1 MSAFDEDI
9 AADFILEAQEI
20 LDRLGEQ
27 LVALEQSPQ
36 DNEQLNAVFRGFHT
50 LKGGAGFLGVHAM
63 VELCHAAEETLGMA
77 RSGKAVLQANHF
89 DAAQQ
94 SLDWLQAML
103 DAVSGGTEPQH
114 APPELIAM
122 FDVDAAPAPAA
133 VAAAPVDAAAAIA
146 AAKSGSDMIDEDE
159 FEALLDQL
167 HGGAAPGSKP
177 VGAAAAIAAAKSGSD
192 MIDEDEFEALLDQ
205 LHGSAAP
212 GAKPVGAAAAIA
224 AAKSG
229 SDMIDEDEFE
239 ALLDQLHG
247 GAAPGAKPVGAA
259 VAAAPKPAIPKPAP
273 VVPPR
278 PASPPRPAAAPAAAA
293 KPAAAEA
300 EQTVR
305 VDTKRLD
312 AIVNLIGE
320 LVLSRNRLKTLR
332 TRLKDEELDRA
343 VSTLD
348 IATARLQS
356 AVMRTRMQP
365 VGKVFSRFPKVARDV
380 ARNLKKEVE
389 LELVGA
395 ETELDRNLVEA
406 LADPLV
412 HLVRNAIDHGI
423 EMPDLREA
431 QGKQRS
437 GHVRLSAQ
445 QEGDYVSI
453 EIQDDGAGIDPEKL
467 RAKAR
472 EKGLIDPEAAARL
485 SSEECLHLVFLPGF
499 STKQEVTD
507 ISGRGV
513 GMDVVQSRIRELSGQ
528 IQIQSEL
535 GRGSRFLIRVPLTLA
550 ILPTLLVQAGQDIY
564 ALPLAR
570 VMEVLHAPRTSLGW
584 FDGRAVLDRRSHTL
598 PLLDLRQW
606 LDVEPA
612 PSTLMTIVVLQV
624 GEARFGL
631 VVDQVRGREEVVIK
645 PLPKALRGL
654 KGYAGA
660 TLIGD
665 GRMAL
670 ILDVD
675 GLRNSQG

>member
-1 MSAFDEDI
+1 MSAVPDDI
-9 AADFILEAQEI
+9 AADFIIEAQEI

-27 LVALEQSPQ
+27 LVSLEQAPEDSG
-36 DNEQLNAVFRGFHT
+36 QLNAVFRGFHT
-50 LKGGAGFLGVHAM
+50 LKGGAGFLAINAM

-77 RSGKAVLQANHF
+77 RAGQATLQARHF

-94 SLDWLQAML
+94 SLDYLQSML
-103 DAVSGGTEPQH
+103 DAFGSGQEPPR
-114 APPELIAM
+114 APAELIAQ
-122 FDVDAAPAPAA
+122 FDAHGDAAPAPAKSTAPAPAA
-133 VAAAPVDAAAAIA
+133 VPATAAAAA
-146 AAKSGSDMIDEDE
+146 AGDLISDDE

-167 HGGAAPGSKP
+167 HGDAPP
-177 VGAAAAIAAAKSGSD
+177 TATPQ
-192 MIDEDEFEALLDQ
+192 ALQ
-205 LHGSAAP
+205 PAPRAPSAAP
-212 GAKPVGAAAAIA
+212 KA
-224 AAKSG
+224 
-229 SDMIDEDEFE
+229 
-239 ALLDQLHG
+239 
-247 GAAPGAKPVGAA
+247 
-259 VAAAPKPAIPKPAP
+259 
-273 VVPPR
+273 
-278 PASPPRPAAAPAAAA
+278 AAAPA
-293 KPAAAEA
+293 KAAEP
-300 EQTVR
+300 EHTVR

-332 TRLKDEELDRA
+332 VRLRDEELDRA
-343 VSTLD
+343 VSSLD

-380 ARNLKKEVE
+380 ARSLNKEVE
-389 LELVGA
+389 LELIGA
-395 ETELDRNLVEA
+395 DTELDRNLVEA

-423 EMPDLREA
+423 EAPALREA
-431 QGKQRS
+431 TGKPRG

-453 EIQDDGAGIDPEKL
+453 EVQDDGAGIDPERL

-485 SSEECLHLVFLPGF
+485 STEECLHLVFLPGF
-499 STKQEVTD
+499 STKAEVTD

-550 ILPTLLVQAGQDIY
+550 ILPTLLVQAGDTVY

-570 VMEVLHAPRTSLGW
+570 VVEVLHAPRRSLGW
-584 FDGRAVLDRRSHTL
+584 FDGRAVLDRQSHTL
-598 PLLDLRQW
+598 PLVDLRQW
-606 LDVEPA
+606 LNIDA
-612 PSTLMTIVVLQV
+612 PQLPLLTVVVLQA
-624 GEARFGL
+624 GESRMGL

-645 PLPKALRGL
+645 PLPRSLRGL
-654 KGYAGA
+654 PGYAGA

-665 GRMAL
+665 GRLAL

-675 GLRNSQG
+675 GLKA

>member
-1 MSAFDEDI
+1 MSAVPDDI

-27 LVALEQSPQ
+27 LVSLEQSPQ
-36 DNEQLNAVFRGFHT
+36 DSDQLNAVFRGFHT
-50 LKGGAGFLGVHAM
+50 LKGGAGFLGIQAM

-77 RSGKAVLQANHF
+77 RSGQAVLQAHHF
-89 DAAQQ
+89 DAGQQ
-94 SLDWLQAML
+94 SLDYLQSML
-103 DAVSGGTEPQH
+103 DSVAAGTEPGY
-114 APPELIAM
+114 APPELIAQ
-122 FDVDAAPAPAA
+122 FDVNGPATPAP
-133 VAAAPVDAAAAIA
+133 VATATAS
-146 AAKSGSDMIDEDE
+146 SGDLITDDE
-159 FEALLDQL
+159 FEALLDTL
-167 HGGAAPGSKP
+167 HGGAAPTA
-177 VGAAAAIAAAKSGSD
+177 VAKKKDDGL
-192 MIDEDEFEALLDQ
+192 I
-205 LHGSAAP
+205 G
-212 GAKPVGAAAAIA
+212 
-224 AAKSG
+224 
-229 SDMIDEDEFE
+229 EDEFE

-247 GAAPGAKPVGAA
+247 GAAPGAQS
-259 VAAAPKPAIPKPAP
+259 VA
-273 VVPPR
+273 
-278 PASPPRPAAAPAAAA
+278 AAAPAPSIAPRPVAAPAPA
-293 KPAAAEA
+293 KPAANKPVAEA
-300 EQTVR
+300 EHTVR

-332 TRLKDEELDRA
+332 ARLHDEELDRA

-389 LELVGA
+389 LELIGA

-423 EMPDLREA
+423 EMPELREA
-431 QGKQRS
+431 QGKTRS
-437 GHVRLSAQ
+437 GNVRLSAQ

-453 EIQDDGAGIDPEKL
+453 EVQDDGAGIDPERL

-485 SSEECLHLVFLPGF
+485 TSEECLHLVFLPGF

-535 GRGSRFLIRVPLTLA
+535 GRGSRFMIRVPLTLA
-550 ILPTLLVQAGQDIY
+550 ILPTLLVQAGEDVY

-570 VMEVLHAPRTSLGW
+570 VMEVLHAPNTSLGW
-584 FDGRAVLDRRSHTL
+584 FDGRAVLDRRTHTL
-598 PLLDLRQW
+598 PLVDLRHW
-606 LDVEPA
+606 LDVDPA
-612 PSTLMTIVVLQV
+612 PSPLLTIVVLQA

-654 KGYAGA
+654 RGYAGA

-665 GRMAL
+665 GRMSL

-675 GLRNSQG
+675 GLRTPHD

>member
-1 MSAFDEDI
+1 MSAVSDDI
-9 AADFILEAQEI
+9 TADFIIEAQEI

-27 LVALEQSPQ
+27 LVSLEQAPQ
-36 DNEQLNAVFRGFHT
+36 DTEQLNAVFRGYHT
-50 LKGGAGFLGVHAM
+50 LKGGAGFLGVTAM
-63 VELCHAAEETLGMA
+63 VELCHAAEEALGIA
-77 RSGKAVLQANHF
+77 RAGQAVLQAHHF

-94 SLDWLQAML
+94 SLDYLQSML
-103 DAVSGGTEPQH
+103 DAVSSGTEPGY
-114 APPELIAM
+114 APPDLIAQ
-122 FDVDAAPAPAA
+122 FDMNGGTAAP
-133 VAAAPVDAAAAIA
+133 VAAAAAAAA
-146 AAKSGSDMIDEDE
+146 ARDLIPDDE

-167 HGGAAPGSKP
+167 HGGNAPTA
-177 VGAAAAIAAAKSGSD
+177 V
-192 MIDEDEFEALLDQ
+192 
-205 LHGSAAP
+205 AP
-212 GAKPVGAAAAIA
+212 ARKADDGLI
-224 AAKSG
+224 S
-229 SDMIDEDEFE
+229 EDEFE

-247 GAAPGAKPVGAA
+247 GAAPGAKPAA
-259 VAAAPKPAIPKPAP
+259 TV
-273 VVPPR
+273 
-278 PASPPRPAAAPAAAA
+278 AAAPAAASRPAPVPAPAA
-293 KPAAAEA
+293 KPAAKPMAEA
-300 EQTVR
+300 EHTVR

-332 TRLKDEELDRA
+332 ARLRDEELDRA

-380 ARNLKKEVE
+380 ARSLKKEVD

-412 HLVRNAIDHGI
+412 HLVRNAIDHGV

-431 QGKQRS
+431 QGKPRM

-453 EIQDDGAGIDPEKL
+453 EVQDDGAGIDPEKL

-499 STKQEVTD
+499 STKQQVTD

-550 ILPTLLVQAGQDIY
+550 ILPTLLVQAGEDVY

-598 PLLDLRQW
+598 PLVDLRQW
-606 LDVEPA
+606 LDVTPA
-612 PSTLMTIVVLQV
+612 ASTLLTIVVLQA

-654 KGYAGA
+654 RGYAGA

-675 GLRNSQG
+675 GIR

>member
-1 MSAFDEDI
+1 MSAVSDDI
-9 AADFILEAQEI
+9 TADFIIEAQEI

-27 LVALEQSPQ
+27 LVSLEQAPQ
-36 DNEQLNAVFRGFHT
+36 DSDQLNAVFRGYHT
-50 LKGGAGFLGVHAM
+50 LKGGAGFLGVTAM
-63 VELCHAAEETLGMA
+63 VELCHAAEEALGAA
-77 RSGKAVLQANHF
+77 RAGQAVLQAHHF

-94 SLDWLQAML
+94 SLDYLQSML
-103 DAVSGGTEPQH
+103 DAVSSGTEPGY
-114 APPELIAM
+114 APPDLIAQ
-122 FDVDAAPAPAA
+122 FDVHGGAVAAPAA
-133 VAAAPVDAAAAIA
+133 AAAPAAG
-146 AAKSGSDMIDEDE
+146 GSDLITDDE

-167 HGGAAPGSKP
+167 HGGNAPTAVAP
-177 VGAAAAIAAAKSGSD
+177 AKQADDGLIS
-192 MIDEDEFEALLDQ
+192 
-205 LHGSAAP
+205 
-212 GAKPVGAAAAIA
+212 
-224 AAKSG
+224 
-229 SDMIDEDEFE
+229 EDEFE

-247 GAAPGAKPVGAA
+247 GAAPGAKPAAA
-259 VAAAPKPAIPKPAP
+259 VAPTPVAA
-273 VVPPR
+273 
-278 PASPPRPAAAPAAAA
+278 PRPAAAPAPAA
-293 KPAAAEA
+293 KPAAKPLAEA
-300 EQTVR
+300 EHTVR

-332 TRLKDEELDRA
+332 ARLRDEELDRA

-380 ARNLKKEVE
+380 ARSLKKEVD
-389 LELVGA
+389 LELIGA

-412 HLVRNAIDHGI
+412 HLVRNAIDHGV

-431 QGKQRS
+431 QGKPRM

-453 EIQDDGAGIDPEKL
+453 EVQDDGAGIDPEKL

-499 STKQEVTD
+499 STKQQVTD

-535 GRGSRFLIRVPLTLA
+535 GRGSRFMIRVPLTLA
-550 ILPTLLVQAGQDIY
+550 ILPTLLVQAGEDVY

-598 PLLDLRQW
+598 PLVDLRQW
-606 LDVEPA
+606 LDVTPTA
-612 PSTLMTIVVLQV
+612 STLLTIVVLQA

-654 KGYAGA
+654 RGYAGA

-675 GLRNSQG
+675 GLRTPHD

>member
-1 MSAFDEDI
+1 MSAVPDDI

-27 LVALEQSPQ
+27 LVSLEQSPQ
-36 DNEQLNAVFRGFHT
+36 DSDQLNAVFRGFHT
-50 LKGGAGFLGVHAM
+50 LKGGAGFLGIQAM

-77 RSGKAVLQANHF
+77 RSGHAVLQAHHF
-89 DAAQQ
+89 DAGQQ
-94 SLDWLQAML
+94 SLDYLQSML
-103 DAVSGGTEPQH
+103 DSVAAGTEPGY
-114 APPELIAM
+114 APPELIAQ
-122 FDVDAAPAPAA
+122 FDVNGPATPAPAA
-133 VAAAPVDAAAAIA
+133 TAAAS
-146 AAKSGSDMIDEDE
+146 SGDLITDDE
-159 FEALLDQL
+159 FEALLDTL
-167 HGGAAPGSKP
+167 HGGAAPTA
-177 VGAAAAIAAAKSGSD
+177 VAKKKDDGL
-192 MIDEDEFEALLDQ
+192 I
-205 LHGSAAP
+205 G
-212 GAKPVGAAAAIA
+212 
-224 AAKSG
+224 
-229 SDMIDEDEFE
+229 EDEFE

-247 GAAPGAKPVGAA
+247 GAAPGAQS
-259 VAAAPKPAIPKPAP
+259 VA
-273 VVPPR
+273 
-278 PASPPRPAAAPAAAA
+278 AAAPAPAVAPRPVAAPAPA
-293 KPAAAEA
+293 KPAAHKPVAEA
-300 EQTVR
+300 EHTVR

-332 TRLKDEELDRA
+332 ARLHDEELDRA

-389 LELVGA
+389 LELIGA

-423 EMPDLREA
+423 EMPELREA
-431 QGKQRS
+431 QGKTRS
-437 GHVRLSAQ
+437 GNVRLSAQ

-453 EIQDDGAGIDPEKL
+453 EVQDDGAGIDPERL

-485 SSEECLHLVFLPGF
+485 TSEECLHLVFLPGF

-535 GRGSRFLIRVPLTLA
+535 GRGSRFMIRVPLTLA
-550 ILPTLLVQAGQDIY
+550 ILPTLLVQAGEDVY

-570 VMEVLHAPRTSLGW
+570 VMEVLHAPNTSLGW
-584 FDGRAVLDRRSHTL
+584 FDGRAVLDRRTHTL
-598 PLLDLRQW
+598 PLVDLRHW
-606 LDVEPA
+606 LDVDPA
-612 PSTLMTIVVLQV
+612 PSPLLTIVVLQA

-654 KGYAGA
+654 RGYAGA

-665 GRMAL
+665 GRMSL

-675 GLRNSQG
+675 GLRTPHD

>member
-1 MSAFDEDI
+1 MGAVADDI
-9 AADFILEAQEI
+9 TADFIIEAQEI

-27 LVALEQSPQ
+27 LVSLEQAPQ
-36 DNEQLNAVFRGFHT
+36 DNEQLNAVFRGYHT
-50 LKGGAGFLGVHAM
+50 LKGGAGFLGITAM
-63 VELCHAAEETLGMA
+63 VELCHAAEEALGAA
-77 RSGKAVLQANHF
+77 RAGQAVLQAHHF

-94 SLDWLQAML
+94 SLDYLQSML
-103 DAVSGGTEPQH
+103 DAVSSGTEPGF
-114 APPELIAM
+114 APPELVAQ
-122 FDVDAAPAPAA
+122 FDVHGGAATAASA
-133 VAAAPVDAAAAIA
+133 VATPAGAGGDLITDDEFEALLDQLHGGKAPTTIA
-146 AAKSGSDMIDEDE
+146 ATAKKADDMISEDE

-167 HGGAAPGSKP
+167 HGGA
-177 VGAAAAIAAAKSGSD
+177 V
-192 MIDEDEFEALLDQ
+192 
-205 LHGSAAP
+205 P
-212 GAKPVGAAAAIA
+212 GAQPIA
-224 AAKSG
+224 
-229 SDMIDEDEFE
+229 
-239 ALLDQLHG
+239 
-247 GAAPGAKPVGAA
+247 AA
-259 VAAAPKPAIPKPAP
+259 VAA
-273 VVPPR
+273 
-278 PASPPRPAAAPAAAA
+278 PAARPAPAALPAPAA
-293 KPAAAEA
+293 SKPAANKPVAEA
-300 EQTVR
+300 EHTVR

-332 TRLKDEELDRA
+332 TRLRDEELDRA

-380 ARNLKKEVE
+380 ARSLKKEVD
-389 LELVGA
+389 LELIGA

-412 HLVRNAIDHGI
+412 HLVRNAIDHGV

-431 QGKQRS
+431 QGKPRM

-453 EIQDDGAGIDPEKL
+453 EVQDDGAGIDPEKL

-499 STKQEVTD
+499 STKQQVTD

-535 GRGSRFLIRVPLTLA
+535 GRGSRFMIRVPLTLA
-550 ILPTLLVQAGQDIY
+550 ILPTLLVQAGEDVY

-584 FDGRAVLDRRSHTL
+584 FDGRAVLDRKSHTL
-598 PLLDLRQW
+598 PLVDLRHW
-606 LDVEPA
+606 LAVAPA
-612 PSTLMTIVVLQV
+612 ASSLLTIVVLQA

-654 KGYAGA
+654 RGYAGA

-665 GRMAL
+665 GRMSL

-675 GLRNSQG
+675 GLR

>member
-1 MSAFDEDI
+1 MSAFADDI

-27 LVALEQSPQ
+27 LVTLEQAPQ
-36 DNEQLNAVFRGFHT
+36 DAEQLNLVFRGFHT
-50 LKGGAGFLGVHAM
+50 LKGGAGFLSITPM
-63 VELCHAAEETLGMA
+63 VELCHVAEETLGLA
-77 RSGKAVLQANHF
+77 RSGKAELLAHHF

-103 DAVSGGTEPQH
+103 DAVAAGTEP
-114 APPELIAM
+114 
-122 FDVDAAPAPAA
+122 APAPANLIAQFDIGTAPAPTPVKA
-133 VAAAPVDAAAAIA
+133 VATVAAGND
-146 AAKSGSDMIDEDE
+146 SDLISEDE
-159 FEALLDQL
+159 FEALLD
-167 HGGAAPGSKP
+167 A
-177 VGAAAAIAAAKSGSD
+177 
-192 MIDEDEFEALLDQ
+192 
-205 LHGSAAP
+205 LHGSTAP
-212 GAKPVGAAAAIA
+212 GVTP
-224 AAKSG
+224 AAKADDDLIS
-229 SDMIDEDEFE
+229 EDEFE

-247 GAAPGAKPVGAA
+247 GAAPGAQPLAA
-259 VAAAPKPAIPKPAP
+259 VIAPAP
-273 VVPPR
+273 PPR
-278 PASPPRPAAAPAAAA
+278 PAPAPAPNPTAPP
-293 KPAAAEA
+293 KPAAKAVEP

-380 ARNLKKEVE
+380 ARAMDKEVD

-395 ETELDRNLVEA
+395 DTELDRNLVEA

-412 HLVRNAIDHGI
+412 HLVRNAIDHGV
-423 EMPDLREA
+423 EAPDLREA
-431 QGKQRS
+431 QGKPRM

-453 EIQDDGAGIDPEKL
+453 EIQDDGAGIDPERL

-499 STKQEVTD
+499 STKQQVTD

-550 ILPTLLVQAGQDIY
+550 ILPTLLVQAGQDVY

-570 VMEVLHAPRTSLGW
+570 VMEVLHAPATSLGW
-584 FDGRAVLDRRSHTL
+584 FDGRAVLDRKSHTL
-598 PLLDLRQW
+598 PLVDLRQW
-606 LDVEPA
+606 LDVPPA
-612 PSTLMTIVVLQV
+612 PSHLLTIVVLQM
-624 GEARFGL
+624 GETRFGL

-654 KGYAGA
+654 RGYAGA

-675 GLRNSQG
+675 GLRNPQD

>member
-1 MSAFDEDI
+1 MSAVSDDI
-9 AADFILEAQEI
+9 TADFIIEAQEI

-27 LVALEQSPQ
+27 LVSLEQAPQ
-36 DNEQLNAVFRGFHT
+36 DTEQLNAVFRGYHT
-50 LKGGAGFLGVHAM
+50 LKGGAGFLGVTAM
-63 VELCHAAEETLGMA
+63 VELCHAAEEALGAA
-77 RSGKAVLQANHF
+77 RAGQAVLQAHHF

-94 SLDWLQAML
+94 SLDYLQSML
-103 DAVSGGTEPQH
+103 DAVSSGTEPGY
-114 APPELIAM
+114 APPDLIAQ
-122 FDVDAAPAPAA
+122 FDVHGGATAAPAAA
-133 VAAAPVDAAAAIA
+133 AAAPSAG
-146 AAKSGSDMIDEDE
+146 GSDLITDDEFEALLDQLHGGNAPTAVAPAKKADDGLISEDE

-167 HGGAAPGSKP
+167 HGGAK
-177 VGAAAAIAAAKSGSD
+177 
-192 MIDEDEFEALLDQ
+192 
-205 LHGSAAP
+205 P
-212 GAKPVGAAAAIA
+212 GAKPVAAA
-224 AAKSG
+224 
-229 SDMIDEDEFE
+229 
-239 ALLDQLHG
+239 
-247 GAAPGAKPVGAA
+247 PPAA
-259 VAAAPKPAIPKPAP
+259 VAA
-273 VVPPR
+273 
-278 PASPPRPAAAPAAAA
+278 PRPAAAPAAAP
-293 KPAAAEA
+293 KPAAKPLAEA
-300 EQTVR
+300 EHTVR

-332 TRLKDEELDRA
+332 ARLRDEELDRA

-380 ARNLKKEVE
+380 ARSLKKEVD
-389 LELVGA
+389 LELIGA

-412 HLVRNAIDHGI
+412 HLVRNAIDHGV

-431 QGKQRS
+431 QGKPRM

-453 EIQDDGAGIDPEKL
+453 EVQDDGAGIDPEKL

-499 STKQEVTD
+499 STKQQVTD

-550 ILPTLLVQAGQDIY
+550 ILPTLLVQAGEDVY

-598 PLLDLRQW
+598 PLVDLRQW
-606 LDVEPA
+606 LDVTPA
-612 PSTLMTIVVLQV
+612 ASTLLTIVVLQA

-654 KGYAGA
+654 RGYAGA

-675 GLRNSQG
+675 GLRSPHD

>member
-1 MSAFDEDI
+1 MSAVPDDI
-9 AADFILEAQEI
+9 AADFIIEAQEI

-27 LVALEQSPQ
+27 LVSLEQAPEDS
-36 DNEQLNAVFRGFHT
+36 DQLNAVFRGFHT
-50 LKGGAGFLGVHAM
+50 LKGGAGFLAINAM
-63 VELCHAAEETLGMA
+63 VELCHAAEDTLGQA
-77 RSGKAVLQANHF
+77 RAGQATLQARHF

-94 SLDWLQAML
+94 SLDYLQSML
-103 DAVSGGTEPQH
+103 DAFGSGNEPPR
-114 APPELIAM
+114 APKQLIAQ
-122 FDVDAAPAPAA
+122 FATSGEETATPSAKAAA
-133 VAAAPVDAAAAIA
+133 VAAPAAAAGGN
-146 AAKSGSDMIDEDE
+146 SEMIDDDE

-167 HGGAAPGSKP
+167 HGAAPPAALP
-177 VGAAAAIAAAKSGSD
+177 V
-192 MIDEDEFEALLDQ
+192 
-205 LHGSAAP
+205 
-212 GAKPVGAAAAIA
+212 
-224 AAKSG
+224 
-229 SDMIDEDEFE
+229 
-239 ALLDQLHG
+239 
-247 GAAPGAKPVGAA
+247 
-259 VAAAPKPAIPKPAP
+259 
-273 VVPPR
+273 
-278 PASPPRPAAAPAAAA
+278 PAAAPRPAPSA
-293 KPAAAEA
+293 KPAGAPAKAAEP
-300 EQTVR
+300 EHTVR

-332 TRLKDEELDRA
+332 VRLRDEELDRA
-343 VSTLD
+343 VSSLD

-380 ARNLKKEVE
+380 ARSLNKEVD
-389 LELVGA
+389 LELIGA

-423 EMPDLREA
+423 ETPALREA
-431 QGKQRS
+431 TGKPRG

-453 EIQDDGAGIDPEKL
+453 EVQDDGAGIDPERL
-467 RAKAR
+467 RQKAR

-485 SSEECLHLVFLPGF
+485 TTEECLHLVFLPGF
-499 STKQEVTD
+499 STKSEVTD

-550 ILPTLLVQAGQDIY
+550 ILPTLLVQAGDTVY

-570 VMEVLHAPRTSLGW
+570 VVEVLHAPSRSLGW
-584 FDGRAVLDRRSHTL
+584 FDGRAVLDRQSHTL
-598 PLLDLRQW
+598 PLVDLRQW
-606 LDVEPA
+606 LNIEA
-612 PSTLMTIVVLQV
+612 PQLPLLTVVVLQA
-624 GEARFGL
+624 GESRMGL

-645 PLPKALRGL
+645 PLPRALRGL
-654 KGYAGA
+654 PGYAGA

-665 GRMAL
+665 GRLAL

-675 GLRNSQG
+675 GLKS

>member
-1 MSAFDEDI
+1 MSAVPDDI

-27 LVALEQSPQ
+27 LVSLEQAPQ
-36 DNEQLNAVFRGFHT
+36 DADQLNAVFRGFHT
-50 LKGGAGFLGVHAM
+50 LKGGAGFLGIQAM

-77 RSGKAVLQANHF
+77 RSGQATLQAHHF

-94 SLDWLQAML
+94 SLDYLQSML
-103 DAVSGGTEPQH
+103 DSVSAGTEPGY
-114 APPELIAM
+114 APPELIAQ
-122 FDVDAAPAPAA
+122 FDVSGPATPAPAA
-133 VAAAPVDAAAAIA
+133 ATTA
-146 AAKSGSDMIDEDE
+146 SGGEMITDDE

-167 HGGAAPGSKP
+167 HGGAAPT
-177 VGAAAAIAAAKSGSD
+177 AIAAPKKDDGL
-192 MIDEDEFEALLDQ
+192 I
-205 LHGSAAP
+205 G
-212 GAKPVGAAAAIA
+212 
-224 AAKSG
+224 
-229 SDMIDEDEFE
+229 EDEFE

-247 GAAPGAKPVGAA
+247 GAVPGAKAGAAAPVAAPRALAAPAAPGAKP
-259 VAAAPKPAIPKPAP
+259 
-273 VVPPR
+273 
-278 PASPPRPAAAPAAAA
+278 APA
-293 KPAAAEA
+293 KPVAEA
-300 EQTVR
+300 EHTVR

-332 TRLKDEELDRA
+332 ARLHDEELDRA

-380 ARNLKKEVE
+380 ARSLKKEVE
-389 LELVGA
+389 LELIGA

-412 HLVRNAIDHGI
+412 HLVRNAIDHGV

-431 QGKQRS
+431 QGKPRS

-453 EIQDDGAGIDPEKL
+453 EVQDDGAGIDPERL
-467 RAKAR
+467 RQKAR

-499 STKQEVTD
+499 STKQQVTD

-535 GRGSRFLIRVPLTLA
+535 GRGSRFMIRVPLTLA
-550 ILPTLLVQAGQDIY
+550 ILPTLLVQAGEDVY

-570 VMEVLHAPRTSLGW
+570 VMEVLHAPNTSLGW
-584 FDGRAVLDRRSHTL
+584 FDGRAVLDRKSHTL
-598 PLLDLRQW
+598 ALVDLRHW
-606 LDVEPA
+606 LDVEPM
-612 PSTLMTIVVLQV
+612 PSSLLTIVVLQA

-654 KGYAGA
+654 RGYAGA

-675 GLRNSQG
+675 GLRTHHD

>member
-1 MSAFDEDI
+1 MSAVSDDI
-9 AADFILEAQEI
+9 TADFIIEAQEI

-27 LVALEQSPQ
+27 LVSLEQAPQ
-36 DNEQLNAVFRGFHT
+36 DTEQLNAVFRGYHT
-50 LKGGAGFLGVHAM
+50 LKGGAGFLGVTAM
-63 VELCHAAEETLGMA
+63 VELCHAAEEALGIA
-77 RSGKAVLQANHF
+77 RAGQAVLQAHHF

-94 SLDWLQAML
+94 SLDYLQSML
-103 DAVSGGTEPQH
+103 DAVSSGTEPGY
-114 APPELIAM
+114 APPELIAQ
-122 FDVDAAPAPAA
+122 FDMHGGAVAAPSAAAAPAAG
-133 VAAAPVDAAAAIA
+133 
-146 AAKSGSDMIDEDE
+146 GSDLITDDE

-167 HGGAAPGSKP
+167 HGGNAPTA
-177 VGAAAAIAAAKSGSD
+177 V
-192 MIDEDEFEALLDQ
+192 
-205 LHGSAAP
+205 AP
-212 GAKPVGAAAAIA
+212 ARKADDGLI
-224 AAKSG
+224 S
-229 SDMIDEDEFE
+229 EDEFE

-247 GAAPGAKPVGAA
+247 GAAPGAKPIA
-259 VAAAPKPAIPKPAP
+259 
-273 VVPPR
+273 
-278 PASPPRPAAAPAAAA
+278 AAAPAPIAAPRPLAAPAPAAATKPAA
-293 KPAAAEA
+293 KPLAEA
-300 EQTVR
+300 EHTVR

-332 TRLKDEELDRA
+332 ARLRDEELDRA

-380 ARNLKKEVE
+380 ARSLKKEVD
-389 LELVGA
+389 LELIGA

-412 HLVRNAIDHGI
+412 HLVRNAIDHGV

-431 QGKQRS
+431 QGKPRM

-453 EIQDDGAGIDPEKL
+453 EVQDDGAGIDPEKL

-499 STKQEVTD
+499 STKQQVTD

-550 ILPTLLVQAGQDIY
+550 ILPTLLVQAGEDVY

-598 PLLDLRQW
+598 PLVDLRQW
-606 LDVEPA
+606 LDVTPA
-612 PSTLMTIVVLQV
+612 ASTLLTIVVLQA

-654 KGYAGA
+654 RGYAGA

-675 GLRNSQG
+675 GLRSPHD

>member
-1 MSAFDEDI
+1 MTGLADDI

-27 LVALEQSPQ
+27 LVTLEQDPADSA
-36 DNEQLNAVFRGFHT
+36 QLNAVFRGYHT
-50 LKGGAGFLGVHAM
+50 LKGGAGFLGITAM
-63 VELCHAAEETLGMA
+63 VELCHAAEETLGLVRA
-77 RSGKAVLQANHF
+77 GQATLQPHHF
-89 DAAQQ
+89 DAGQQ
-94 SLDWLQAML
+94 SLDYLQAML
-103 DAVSGGTEPQH
+103 DSVSAGEEPGH
-114 APPELIAM
+114 APPALIAQ
-122 FDVDAAPAPAA
+122 FDVGGGAAPAAAAAATGGDPSLISDDEFEALLDQLHGGGAPAA
-133 VAAAPVDAAAAIA
+133 VAPKGADA
-146 AAKSGSDMIDEDE
+146 MISEDE

-167 HGGAAPGSKP
+167 HGGA
-177 VGAAAAIAAAKSGSD
+177 V
-192 MIDEDEFEALLDQ
+192 
-205 LHGSAAP
+205 P
-212 GAKPVGAAAAIA
+212 GAV
-224 AAKSG
+224 
-229 SDMIDEDEFE
+229 
-239 ALLDQLHG
+239 
-247 GAAPGAKPVGAA
+247 A
-259 VAAAPKPAIPKPAP
+259 VAAAPVAPSIAPPKRRDPVAPAP
-273 VVPPR
+273 
-278 PASPPRPAAAPAAAA
+278 SAAPA
-293 KPAAAEA
+293 KPARPMAEA
-300 EQTVR
+300 ETTVR

-332 TRLKDEELDRA
+332 TRLRDEELDRA

-380 ARNLKKEVE
+380 ARSLNKEVE

-395 ETELDRNLVEA
+395 DTELDRNLVEA

-412 HLVRNAIDHGI
+412 HLVRNAIDHGV

-431 QGKQRS
+431 QGKPRS

-453 EIQDDGAGIDPEKL
+453 EVQDDGAGIDPEKL

-499 STKQEVTD
+499 STKAQVTD

-535 GRGSRFLIRVPLTLA
+535 GRGSRFMIRVPLTLA
-550 ILPTLLVQAGQDIY
+550 ILPTLLVQAGEDVY

-570 VMEVLHAPRTSLGW
+570 VMEVLHAPATSLGW

-598 PLLDLRQW
+598 ALVDLRQW
-606 LDVEPA
+606 LDVEPMQ
-612 PSTLMTIVVLQV
+612 SSLLTIVVLQA

-654 KGYAGA
+654 RGYAGA

-675 GLRNSQG
+675 GLRSPHD

>member
-1 MSAFDEDI
+1 MSAVPDDI
-9 AADFILEAQEI
+9 AADFIVEAQEI

-27 LVALEQSPQ
+27 LVSLEQAP
-36 DNEQLNAVFRGFHT
+36 DEADQLNAVFRGFHT
-50 LKGGAGFLGVHAM
+50 LKGGAGFLAIKPM

-77 RSGKAVLQANHF
+77 RSGQAVLQAHHF

-94 SLDWLQAML
+94 SLDYLQAML
-103 DAVSGGTEPQH
+103 DAMGSGDPVPH
-114 APPELIAM
+114 APASLIAQ
-122 FDVDAAPAPAA
+122 FDAKSGPPAVKSAPKAAAVPAGQAPAA
-133 VAAAPVDAAAAIA
+133 AGAKAAPKA
-146 AAKSGSDMIDEDE
+146 AAKSG
-159 FEALLDQL
+159 
-167 HGGAAPGSKP
+167 G
-177 VGAAAAIAAAKSGSD
+177 
-192 MIDEDEFEALLDQ
+192 
-205 LHGSAAP
+205 
-212 GAKPVGAAAAIA
+212 
-224 AAKSG
+224 
-229 SDMIDEDEFE
+229 
-239 ALLDQLHG
+239 
-247 GAAPGAKPVGAA
+247 
-259 VAAAPKPAIPKPAP
+259 
-273 VVPPR
+273 
-278 PASPPRPAAAPAAAA
+278 
-293 KPAAAEA
+293 AEA

-332 TRLKDEELDRA
+332 TRLRDEELDRA

-348 IATARLQS
+348 IATARLQT

-365 VGKVFSRFPKVARDV
+365 VSKVFSRFPKVARDV
-380 ARNLKKEVE
+380 ARTLSKEVE
-389 LELVGA
+389 LELIGA
-395 ETELDRNLVEA
+395 ETEPDRNLVEA

-423 EMPDLREA
+423 ESPALREA
-431 QGKQRS
+431 TGKPRS

-453 EIQDDGAGIDPEKL
+453 EIQDDGAGIDPERL
-467 RAKAR
+467 REIAR
-472 EKGLIDPEAAARL
+472 NKGLIDAEAAARL
-485 SSEECLHLVFLPGF
+485 STDECLHLIFMPGF
-499 STKQEVTD
+499 STKAEVTD

-535 GRGSRFLIRVPLTLA
+535 GRGSRFMIRVPLTLA
-550 ILPTLLVQAGQDIY
+550 ILPTLLVQAGEAVY

-570 VMEVLHAPRTSLGW
+570 VVEVLHAPQSSLGW

-598 PLLDLRQW
+598 PLIDLRRW
-606 LDVEPA
+606 LGVPA
-612 PSTLMTIVVLQV
+612 EQPPLLTVVLLQA
-624 GEARFGL
+624 GETRFGL

-645 PLPKALRGL
+645 PLPRALRGL
-654 KGYAGA
+654 PGYAGA

-675 GLRNSQG
+675 GLRSSDH

>member
-1 MSAFDEDI
+1 MSAVSDDI
-9 AADFILEAQEI
+9 TADFIIEAQEI
-20 LDRLGEQ
+20 LDRVGEQ
-27 LVALEQSPQ
+27 LVSLEQAPQ
-36 DNEQLNAVFRGFHT
+36 DTEQLNAVFRGYHT
-50 LKGGAGFLGVHAM
+50 LKGGAGFLGVTAM
-63 VELCHAAEETLGMA
+63 VELCHAAEEALGIA
-77 RSGKAVLQANHF
+77 RAGQAVLQAHHF

-94 SLDWLQAML
+94 SLDYLQAML
-103 DAVSGGTEPQH
+103 DAVSSGTEPGY
-114 APPELIAM
+114 APPELIAQ
-122 FDVDAAPAPAA
+122 FDMHGGAVAAPAA
-133 VAAAPVDAAAAIA
+133 AAAPAAGA
-146 AAKSGSDMIDEDE
+146 SDLITDDE

-167 HGGAAPGSKP
+167 HGGNAPTAVAP
-177 VGAAAAIAAAKSGSD
+177 AKKADDGLIS
-192 MIDEDEFEALLDQ
+192 
-205 LHGSAAP
+205 
-212 GAKPVGAAAAIA
+212 
-224 AAKSG
+224 
-229 SDMIDEDEFE
+229 EDEFE

-247 GAAPGAKPVGAA
+247 GAAPGAKPIA
-259 VAAAPKPAIPKPAP
+259 
-273 VVPPR
+273 
-278 PASPPRPAAAPAAAA
+278 AAAPAPIAGPRPLAAPAAPAPAAATKPAA
-293 KPAAAEA
+293 KPLAEA
-300 EQTVR
+300 EHTVR

-332 TRLKDEELDRA
+332 ARLRDEELDRA

-380 ARNLKKEVE
+380 ARSLKKEVD
-389 LELVGA
+389 LELIGA

-412 HLVRNAIDHGI
+412 HLVRNAIDHGV

-431 QGKQRS
+431 QGKPRM

-453 EIQDDGAGIDPEKL
+453 EVQDDGAGIDPEKL

-499 STKQEVTD
+499 STKQQVTD

-550 ILPTLLVQAGQDIY
+550 ILPTLLVQAGEDVY

-598 PLLDLRQW
+598 PLVDLRQW
-606 LDVEPA
+606 LDVTPA
-612 PSTLMTIVVLQV
+612 ASTLLTIVVLQA

-654 KGYAGA
+654 RGYAGA

-675 GLRNSQG
+675 GLRSPHD

>member
-1 MSAFDEDI
+1 MSAVSDDI
-9 AADFILEAQEI
+9 TADFIIEAQEI

-27 LVALEQSPQ
+27 LVSLEQAPQ
-36 DNEQLNAVFRGFHT
+36 DSDQLNAVFRGYHT
-50 LKGGAGFLGVHAM
+50 LKGGAGFLGVTAM
-63 VELCHAAEETLGMA
+63 VELCHAAEEALGAA
-77 RSGKAVLQANHF
+77 RAGQAVLQAHHF

-94 SLDWLQAML
+94 SLDYLQSML
-103 DAVSGGTEPQH
+103 DAVSSGTEPGY
-114 APPELIAM
+114 APPDLIAQ
-122 FDVDAAPAPAA
+122 FDVHGGAVAAPAA
-133 VAAAPVDAAAAIA
+133 AAAPAAG
-146 AAKSGSDMIDEDE
+146 GSDLITDDEFEALLDQLHGGNAPTAVAPAKKADDGLISEDE

-167 HGGAAPGSKP
+167 HGGAAPGTKP
-177 VGAAAAIAAAKSGSD
+177 AAAIAPS
-192 MIDEDEFEALLDQ
+192 
-205 LHGSAAP
+205 
-212 GAKPVGAAAAIA
+212 
-224 AAKSG
+224 
-229 SDMIDEDEFE
+229 
-239 ALLDQLHG
+239 
-247 GAAPGAKPVGAA
+247 
-259 VAAAPKPAIPKPAP
+259 
-273 VVPPR
+273 
-278 PASPPRPAAAPAAAA
+278 PAAAPRPVAAPAPVA
-293 KPAAAEA
+293 KPAAKPLAEA
-300 EQTVR
+300 EHTVR

-332 TRLKDEELDRA
+332 ARLRDEELDRA

-380 ARNLKKEVE
+380 ARSLKKEVD
-389 LELVGA
+389 LELIGA

-412 HLVRNAIDHGI
+412 HLVRNAIDHGV

-431 QGKQRS
+431 QGKPRM

-453 EIQDDGAGIDPEKL
+453 EVQDDGAGIDPEKL

-499 STKQEVTD
+499 STKQQVTD

-550 ILPTLLVQAGQDIY
+550 ILPTLLVQAGEDVY

-598 PLLDLRQW
+598 PLVDLRQW
-606 LDVEPA
+606 LDVTPA
-612 PSTLMTIVVLQV
+612 ASPLLTIVVLQA

-654 KGYAGA
+654 RGYAGA

-675 GLRNSQG
+675 GLR

>member
-1 MSAFDEDI
+1 MSAVSDDI
-9 AADFILEAQEI
+9 TADFIIEAQEI

-27 LVALEQSPQ
+27 LVSLEQAPQ
-36 DNEQLNAVFRGFHT
+36 DTEQLNAVFRGYHT
-50 LKGGAGFLGVHAM
+50 LKGGAGFLGVTAM
-63 VELCHAAEETLGMA
+63 VELCHAAEEALGAA
-77 RSGKAVLQANHF
+77 RAGQAVLQAHHF

-94 SLDWLQAML
+94 SLDYLQSML
-103 DAVSGGTEPQH
+103 DAVSSGTEPGY
-114 APPELIAM
+114 APPDLIAQ
-122 FDVDAAPAPAA
+122 FDVHGGAAAPAAA
-133 VAAAPVDAAAAIA
+133 AAAPAAGAGDLIT
-146 AAKSGSDMIDEDE
+146 DDE

-167 HGGAAPGSKP
+167 HGGNAPTAVAP
-177 VGAAAAIAAAKSGSD
+177 AKKADDGLIS
-192 MIDEDEFEALLDQ
+192 
-205 LHGSAAP
+205 
-212 GAKPVGAAAAIA
+212 
-224 AAKSG
+224 
-229 SDMIDEDEFE
+229 EDEFE

-247 GAAPGAKPVGAA
+247 GAAPGARPAAA
-259 VAAAPKPAIPKPAP
+259 VAPAP
-273 VVPPR
+273 I
-278 PASPPRPAAAPAAAA
+278 AAPRPAAAPAPVA
-293 KPAAAEA
+293 KPAAKPLAEA
-300 EQTVR
+300 EHTVR

-332 TRLKDEELDRA
+332 ARLRDEELDRA

-380 ARNLKKEVE
+380 ARSLKKEVD
-389 LELVGA
+389 LELIGA

-412 HLVRNAIDHGI
+412 HLVRNAIDHGV

-431 QGKQRS
+431 QGKPRM

-453 EIQDDGAGIDPEKL
+453 EVQDDGAGIDPEKL

-499 STKQEVTD
+499 STKQQVTD

-550 ILPTLLVQAGQDIY
+550 ILPTLLVQAGEDVY

-598 PLLDLRQW
+598 PLVDLRQW
-606 LDVEPA
+606 LDVTPA
-612 PSTLMTIVVLQV
+612 ASTLLTIVVLQA

-654 KGYAGA
+654 RGYAGA

-665 GRMAL
+665 GRRAL

-675 GLRNSQG
+675 GLRSPHD

>member
-1 MSAFDEDI
+1 MSAVPDDI

-27 LVALEQSPQ
+27 LVSLEQSPQ
-36 DNEQLNAVFRGFHT
+36 DSDQLNAVFRGFHT
-50 LKGGAGFLGVHAM
+50 LKGGAGFLGIQAM

-77 RSGKAVLQANHF
+77 RSGKAVLQAHHF

-94 SLDWLQAML
+94 SLDYLQSML
-103 DAVSGGTEPQH
+103 DSVSAGTEPGY
-114 APPELIAM
+114 APPELIAQ
-122 FDVDAAPAPAA
+122 FDVNGPATPAP
-133 VAAAPVDAAAAIA
+133 VAAAAAAPT
-146 AAKSGSDMIDEDE
+146 SGELITDDE
-159 FEALLDQL
+159 FEALLDTL
-167 HGGAAPGSKP
+167 HGGAAPTAVVPANKANDGLI
-177 VGAAAAIAAAKSGSD
+177 G
-192 MIDEDEFEALLDQ
+192 
-205 LHGSAAP
+205 
-212 GAKPVGAAAAIA
+212 
-224 AAKSG
+224 
-229 SDMIDEDEFE
+229 EDEFE

-247 GAAPGAKPVGAA
+247 GAAPGAKA
-259 VAAAPKPAIPKPAP
+259 VAAAPAP
-273 VVPPR
+273 R
-278 PASPPRPAAAPAAAA
+278 APAAAPALPA
-293 KPAAAEA
+293 KPAANKPVAEA
-300 EQTVR
+300 EHTVR

-332 TRLKDEELDRA
+332 ARLHDEELDRA

-423 EMPDLREA
+423 ETPELREA
-431 QGKQRS
+431 QGKLRS

-453 EIQDDGAGIDPEKL
+453 EVQDDGAGIDPERL
-467 RAKAR
+467 RQKAR

-535 GRGSRFLIRVPLTLA
+535 GRGSRFMIRVPLTLA
-550 ILPTLLVQAGQDIY
+550 ILPTLLVQAGEDVY

-570 VMEVLHAPRTSLGW
+570 VMEVLHAPNTSLGW
-584 FDGRAVLDRRSHTL
+584 FDGRAVLDRKSHTL
-598 PLLDLRQW
+598 PLVDLRHW
-606 LDVEPA
+606 LAVEPA
-612 PSTLMTIVVLQV
+612 ASPLLTIVVLQA

-654 KGYAGA
+654 RGYAGA

-665 GRMAL
+665 GRMSL

-675 GLRNSQG
+675 GLRTPHD

>member
-1 MSAFDEDI
+1 MSAVSDDI
-9 AADFILEAQEI
+9 TADFIIEAQEI

-27 LVALEQSPQ
+27 LVSLEQAPQ
-36 DNEQLNAVFRGFHT
+36 DSDQLNAVFRGYHT
-50 LKGGAGFLGVHAM
+50 LKGGAGFLGVTAM
-63 VELCHAAEETLGMA
+63 VELCHAAEEALGAA
-77 RSGKAVLQANHF
+77 RAGQAVLQAHHF

-94 SLDWLQAML
+94 SLDYLQSML
-103 DAVSGGTEPQH
+103 DAVSSGTEPGY
-114 APPELIAM
+114 APPDLIAQ
-122 FDVDAAPAPAA
+122 FDVHGGAVAAPAA
-133 VAAAPVDAAAAIA
+133 AAAPTAG
-146 AAKSGSDMIDEDE
+146 GSDLITDDEFEALLDQLHGGNAPTAVAPAKKADDGLISEDE

-167 HGGAAPGSKP
+167 HGGAAPGTKP
-177 VGAAAAIAAAKSGSD
+177 AAVVAPAPIAA
-192 MIDEDEFEALLDQ
+192 
-205 LHGSAAP
+205 
-212 GAKPVGAAAAIA
+212 
-224 AAKSG
+224 
-229 SDMIDEDEFE
+229 
-239 ALLDQLHG
+239 
-247 GAAPGAKPVGAA
+247 
-259 VAAAPKPAIPKPAP
+259 
-273 VVPPR
+273 PR
-278 PASPPRPAAAPAAAA
+278 PVAAPAPAA
-293 KPAAAEA
+293 KPAAKPLAEA
-300 EQTVR
+300 EHTVR

-332 TRLKDEELDRA
+332 ARLRDEELDRA

-380 ARNLKKEVE
+380 ARSLKKEVD
-389 LELVGA
+389 LELIGA

-412 HLVRNAIDHGI
+412 HLVRNAIDHGV

-431 QGKQRS
+431 QGKPRM

-453 EIQDDGAGIDPEKL
+453 EVQDDGAGIDPEKL

-499 STKQEVTD
+499 STKQQVTD

-550 ILPTLLVQAGQDIY
+550 ILPTLLVQAGEDIY

-598 PLLDLRQW
+598 PLVDLRQW
-606 LDVEPA
+606 LDVTPA
-612 PSTLMTIVVLQV
+612 ASPLLTIVVLQA

-654 KGYAGA
+654 RGYAGA

-675 GLRNSQG
+675 GLR

>member
-1 MSAFDEDI
+1 
-9 AADFILEAQEI
+9 
-20 LDRLGEQ
+20 
-27 LVALEQSPQ
+27 
-36 DNEQLNAVFRGFHT
+36 VFRGFHT
-50 LKGGAGFLGVHAM
+50 LKGGAGFLGIQAM

-77 RSGKAVLQANHF
+77 RSGQAVLQAHHF
-89 DAAQQ
+89 DAGQQ
-94 SLDWLQAML
+94 SLDYLQSML
-103 DAVSGGTEPQH
+103 DSVAAGTEPGY
-114 APPELIAM
+114 APPELIAQ
-122 FDVDAAPAPAA
+122 FDVNGPATPAPVAT
-133 VAAAPVDAAAAIA
+133 AAAS
-146 AAKSGSDMIDEDE
+146 SGDLITDDE
-159 FEALLDQL
+159 FEALLDTL
-167 HGGAAPGSKP
+167 HGGAAPTA
-177 VGAAAAIAAAKSGSD
+177 VAKKNDDGL
-192 MIDEDEFEALLDQ
+192 I
-205 LHGSAAP
+205 G
-212 GAKPVGAAAAIA
+212 
-224 AAKSG
+224 
-229 SDMIDEDEFE
+229 EDEFE

-247 GAAPGAKPVGAA
+247 GAAPGAQS
-259 VAAAPKPAIPKPAP
+259 VA
-273 VVPPR
+273 
-278 PASPPRPAAAPAAAA
+278 AAAPAPSIAPRPVAAPAPA
-293 KPAAAEA
+293 KPAVNKPVAEA
-300 EQTVR
+300 EHTVR

-332 TRLKDEELDRA
+332 ARLHDEELDRA

-389 LELVGA
+389 LELIGA

-423 EMPDLREA
+423 EMPELREA
-431 QGKQRS
+431 QGKTRS
-437 GHVRLSAQ
+437 GNVRLSAQ

-453 EIQDDGAGIDPEKL
+453 EVQDDGAGIDPERL

-485 SSEECLHLVFLPGF
+485 TSEECLHLVFLPGF

-535 GRGSRFLIRVPLTLA
+535 GRGSRFMIRVPLTLA
-550 ILPTLLVQAGQDIY
+550 ILPTLLVQAGEDVY

-570 VMEVLHAPRTSLGW
+570 VMEVLHAPNTSLGW
-584 FDGRAVLDRRSHTL
+584 FDGRAVLDRRTHTL
-598 PLLDLRQW
+598 PLVDLRHW
-606 LDVEPA
+606 LDVDPA
-612 PSTLMTIVVLQV
+612 PSPLLTIVVLQA

-654 KGYAGA
+654 RGYAGA

-665 GRMAL
+665 GRMSL

-675 GLRNSQG
+675 GLRTPHD

>member
-1 MSAFDEDI
+1 
-9 AADFILEAQEI
+9 
-20 LDRLGEQ
+20 
-27 LVALEQSPQ
+27 
-36 DNEQLNAVFRGFHT
+36 GFHT
-50 LKGGAGFLGVHAM
+50 LKGGAGFLGIQAM

-77 RSGKAVLQANHF
+77 RSGQATLQAHHF
-89 DAAQQ
+89 DAGQQ
-94 SLDWLQAML
+94 SLDYLQSML
-103 DAVSGGTEPQH
+103 DSVSAGTEPGY
-114 APPELIAM
+114 APPELIAQ
-122 FDVDAAPAPAA
+122 FDVNGPATPAPVAAPAANGEL
-133 VAAAPVDAAAAIA
+133 IT
-146 AAKSGSDMIDEDE
+146 EDE

-167 HGGAAPGSKP
+167 HGGAAPTAVAK
-177 VGAAAAIAAAKSGSD
+177 AADGLIG
-192 MIDEDEFEALLDQ
+192 EDEFEALLDQ
-205 LHGSAAP
+205 LHGGAAP
-212 GAKPVGAAAAIA
+212 TAVAAPKKDDGLI
-224 AAKSG
+224 G
-229 SDMIDEDEFE
+229 EDEFE

-247 GAAPGAKPVGAA
+247 GAAPGAQPVAA
-259 VAAAPKPAIPKPAP
+259 VAAPAP
-273 VVPPR
+273 RAP
-278 PASPPRPAAAPAAAA
+278 AAPAPAAA
-293 KPAAAEA
+293 KPAANKPVAEA
-300 EQTVR
+300 EHTVR

-332 TRLKDEELDRA
+332 ARLHDEELDRA

-380 ARNLKKEVE
+380 ARSLKKEVD
-389 LELVGA
+389 LELIGA

-412 HLVRNAIDHGI
+412 HLVRNAIDHGV

-431 QGKQRS
+431 QGKPRG

-453 EIQDDGAGIDPEKL
+453 EVQDDGAGIDPERL

-485 SSEECLHLVFLPGF
+485 TSEECLHLVFLPGF
-499 STKQEVTD
+499 STKQQVTD

-513 GMDVVQSRIRELSGQ
+513 GMDVVLSHIRELSGQ

-535 GRGSRFLIRVPLTLA
+535 GRGSRFMIRVPLTLA
-550 ILPTLLVQAGQDIY
+550 ILPTLLVQAGEDVY

-570 VMEVLHAPRTSLGW
+570 VMEVLHAPNTSLGW
-584 FDGRAVLDRRSHTL
+584 FDGRAVLDRKSHTL
-598 PLLDLRQW
+598 PLVDLRHW
-606 LDVEPA
+606 LEVDPV
-612 PSTLMTIVVLQV
+612 PSPLLTIVVLQA

-654 KGYAGA
+654 RGYAGA

-665 GRMAL
+665 GRMSL

-675 GLRNSQG
+675 GLR

>member
-1 MSAFDEDI
+1 MSAFADDI

-36 DNEQLNAVFRGFHT
+36 DNDQLNAVFRGFHT
-50 LKGGAGFLGVHAM
+50 LKGGAGFLGINAM

-77 RSGKAVLQANHF
+77 RSGKAVLQAHHF

-103 DAVSGGTEPQH
+103 DAVSAGTDPQH
-114 APPELIAM
+114 APPALIAL
-122 FDVDAAPAPAA
+122 FDVDVAPATPVP
-133 VAAAPVDAAAAIA
+133 VAAAPVAASGGDLITEDEFEDLLDQLHGGGAPGAKPVAAVGTPEA
-146 AAKSGSDMIDEDE
+146 GSDLISEDE

-167 HGGAAPGSKP
+167 HGAAAPGATP
-177 VGAAAAIAAAKSGSD
+177 VVAAARPAAACKGGD
-192 MIDEDEFEALLDQ
+192 DLITEDEFEALLDT
-205 LHGSAAP
+205 
-212 GAKPVGAAAAIA
+212 
-224 AAKSG
+224 
-229 SDMIDEDEFE
+229 
-239 ALLDQLHG
+239 LHG
-247 GAAPGAKPVGAA
+247 GAAPGARALPAPPAA
-259 VAAAPKPAIPKPAP
+259 LPAAP
-273 VVPPR
+273 VP
-278 PASPPRPAAAPAAAA
+278 AAPAPRGATPAPAAA
-293 KPAAAEA
+293 KPAVEP

-332 TRLKDEELDRA
+332 ARLKDEELDRA

-380 ARNLKKEVE
+380 ARSLKKEVD
-389 LELVGA
+389 LELIGA

-412 HLVRNAIDHGI
+412 HLVRNAIDHGV

-431 QGKQRS
+431 QGKPRM
-437 GHVRLSAQ
+437 GRVRLSAQ

-453 EIQDDGAGIDPEKL
+453 EVQDDGAGIDPERL

-472 EKGLIDPEAAARL
+472 EKGLLDPEAAARL

-499 STKQEVTD
+499 STKQQVTD

-550 ILPTLLVQAGQDIY
+550 ILPTLLVQAGEDIY

-584 FDGRAVLDRRSHTL
+584 FDGRAVLDRKSHTL
-598 PLLDLRQW
+598 ALVDLRQW
-606 LDVEPA
+606 LAVEPA
-612 PSTLMTIVVLQV
+612 QSALLTIVVLQL

-645 PLPKALRGL
+645 PLPRALRGL

-675 GLRNSQG
+675 GLRGQE

>member
-1 MSAFDEDI
+1 MSAVSDDI
-9 AADFILEAQEI
+9 TADFIIEAQEI

-27 LVALEQSPQ
+27 LVSLEQAPQ
-36 DNEQLNAVFRGFHT
+36 DAEQLNAVFRGYHT
-50 LKGGAGFLGVHAM
+50 LKGGAGFLGVTAM
-63 VELCHAAEETLGMA
+63 VELCHAAEEALGAA
-77 RSGKAVLQANHF
+77 RAGQAVLQAHHF

-94 SLDWLQAML
+94 SLDYLQSML
-103 DAVSGGTEPQH
+103 DAVSSGTEPGY
-114 APPELIAM
+114 APPDLIAQ
-122 FDVDAAPAPAA
+122 FDVHGSAVAAPAA
-133 VAAAPVDAAAAIA
+133 AAAPAAG
-146 AAKSGSDMIDEDE
+146 GSDLITDDE

-167 HGGAAPGSKP
+167 HGGNAPTA
-177 VGAAAAIAAAKSGSD
+177 V
-192 MIDEDEFEALLDQ
+192 
-205 LHGSAAP
+205 AP
-212 GAKPVGAAAAIA
+212 ARKADDGLI
-224 AAKSG
+224 S
-229 SDMIDEDEFE
+229 EDEFE

-247 GAAPGAKPVGAA
+247 GAAPGAKPVAA
-259 VAAAPKPAIPKPAP
+259 VAPTPIAAPRPVAAPVPAP
-273 VVPPR
+273 
-278 PASPPRPAAAPAAAA
+278 AA
-293 KPAAAEA
+293 KPAAKPLAEA
-300 EQTVR
+300 EHTVR

-332 TRLKDEELDRA
+332 ARLRDEELDRA

-380 ARNLKKEVE
+380 ARSLKKEVD
-389 LELVGA
+389 LELIGA

-412 HLVRNAIDHGI
+412 HLVRNAIDHGV

-431 QGKQRS
+431 QGKPRM

-453 EIQDDGAGIDPEKL
+453 EVQDDGAGIDPEKL

-499 STKQEVTD
+499 STKQQVTD

-550 ILPTLLVQAGQDIY
+550 ILPTLLVQAGEDVY

-598 PLLDLRQW
+598 PLVDLRQW
-606 LDVEPA
+606 LDVTPA
-612 PSTLMTIVVLQV
+612 ASTLLTIVVLQA

-654 KGYAGA
+654 RGYAGA

-675 GLRNSQG
+675 GLRSPHD

>member
-1 MSAFDEDI
+1 MSAVPDDI
-9 AADFILEAQEI
+9 AADFIIEAQEI

-27 LVALEQSPQ
+27 LVSLEQAPEDSG
-36 DNEQLNAVFRGFHT
+36 QLNAVFRGFHT
-50 LKGGAGFLGVHAM
+50 LKGGAGFLAINAM

-77 RSGKAVLQANHF
+77 RAGQATLQARHF

-94 SLDWLQAML
+94 SLDYLQSML
-103 DAVSGGTEPQH
+103 DAFGSGQEPPR
-114 APPELIAM
+114 APPELIAQ
-122 FDVDAAPAPAA
+122 FDAHGDDAPAPAPAKSAAPAPAA
-133 VAAAPVDAAAAIA
+133 VPATAAAAA
-146 AAKSGSDMIDEDE
+146 AGDLISDDE

-167 HGGAAPGSKP
+167 HGDAPP
-177 VGAAAAIAAAKSGSD
+177 TATPQ
-192 MIDEDEFEALLDQ
+192 ALQ
-205 LHGSAAP
+205 PAPRAPSAAP
-212 GAKPVGAAAAIA
+212 KA
-224 AAKSG
+224 
-229 SDMIDEDEFE
+229 
-239 ALLDQLHG
+239 
-247 GAAPGAKPVGAA
+247 
-259 VAAAPKPAIPKPAP
+259 
-273 VVPPR
+273 
-278 PASPPRPAAAPAAAA
+278 AAAPA
-293 KPAAAEA
+293 KAAEP
-300 EQTVR
+300 EHTVR

-332 TRLKDEELDRA
+332 VRLRDEELDRA
-343 VSTLD
+343 VSSLD

-380 ARNLKKEVE
+380 ARSLNKEVE
-389 LELVGA
+389 LELIGA
-395 ETELDRNLVEA
+395 DTELDRNLVEA

-423 EMPDLREA
+423 EAPALREA
-431 QGKQRS
+431 TGKPRG

-453 EIQDDGAGIDPEKL
+453 EVQDDGAGIDPERL

-485 SSEECLHLVFLPGF
+485 TTEECLHLVFLPGF
-499 STKQEVTD
+499 STKSEVTD

-550 ILPTLLVQAGQDIY
+550 ILPTLLVQAGDTVY

-570 VMEVLHAPRTSLGW
+570 VVEVLHAPRRSLGW
-584 FDGRAVLDRRSHTL
+584 FDGRAVLDRQSHTL
-598 PLLDLRQW
+598 PLVDLRQW
-606 LDVEPA
+606 LNIDA
-612 PSTLMTIVVLQV
+612 PQLPLLTVVVLQA
-624 GEARFGL
+624 GESRMGL

-645 PLPKALRGL
+645 PLPRSLRGL
-654 KGYAGA
+654 PGYAGA

-665 GRMAL
+665 GRLAL

-675 GLRNSQG
+675 GLKA

>member
-1 MSAFDEDI
+1 MSAVSGDI
-9 AADFILEAQEI
+9 TADFIIEAQEI

-27 LVALEQSPQ
+27 LVSLEQAPQ
-36 DNEQLNAVFRGFHT
+36 DSDQLNAVFRGYHT
-50 LKGGAGFLGVHAM
+50 LKGGAGFLGVTAM
-63 VELCHAAEETLGMA
+63 VELCHAAEEALGAA
-77 RSGKAVLQANHF
+77 RAGQAVLQAHHF

-94 SLDWLQAML
+94 SLDYLQSML
-103 DAVSGGTEPQH
+103 DAVSSGTEPGY
-114 APPELIAM
+114 APPDLIAQ
-122 FDVDAAPAPAA
+122 FDVHGGAVAAPAA
-133 VAAAPVDAAAAIA
+133 AAAPAAG
-146 AAKSGSDMIDEDE
+146 GSDLITDDE

-167 HGGAAPGSKP
+167 HGGNAPTAVAP
-177 VGAAAAIAAAKSGSD
+177 AKKADDGLIS
-192 MIDEDEFEALLDQ
+192 
-205 LHGSAAP
+205 
-212 GAKPVGAAAAIA
+212 
-224 AAKSG
+224 
-229 SDMIDEDEFE
+229 EDEFE

-247 GAAPGAKPVGAA
+247 GAAPGAKPV
-259 VAAAPKPAIPKPAP
+259 AAAPPAP
-273 VVPPR
+273 
-278 PASPPRPAAAPAAAA
+278 APAARPTAPAPAA
-293 KPAAAEA
+293 KPAAKPLAEA
-300 EQTVR
+300 EHTVR

-332 TRLKDEELDRA
+332 ARLRDEELDRA

-380 ARNLKKEVE
+380 ARSLKKEVD
-389 LELVGA
+389 LELIGA

-412 HLVRNAIDHGI
+412 HLVRNAIDHGV

-431 QGKQRS
+431 QGKPRM

-453 EIQDDGAGIDPEKL
+453 EVQDDGAGIDPEKL

-499 STKQEVTD
+499 STKAQVTD

-535 GRGSRFLIRVPLTLA
+535 GRGSRFMIRVPLTLA
-550 ILPTLLVQAGQDIY
+550 ILPTLLVQAGEDVY

-598 PLLDLRQW
+598 PLVDLRQW
-606 LDVEPA
+606 LDVTPA
-612 PSTLMTIVVLQV
+612 ASPLLTIVVLQA

-654 KGYAGA
+654 RGYAGA

-675 GLRNSQG
+675 GLR

>member
-1 MSAFDEDI
+1 MSAFADDI

-27 LVALEQSPQ
+27 LVTLEQAPHDS
-36 DNEQLNAVFRGFHT
+36 DQLNAVFRGFHT
-50 LKGGAGFLGVHAM
+50 LKGGAGFLAIHPM

-77 RSGKAVLQANHF
+77 RAGKAELLAHHF

-103 DAVSGGTEPQH
+103 DAVSSGTEPEH
-114 APPELIAM
+114 APAALIAQ
-122 FDVDAAPAPAA
+122 FDVGAAPVIAAAQPVAAPAGDSDLISEDEFEALLNELHGSGTPGAQ
-133 VAAAPVDAAAAIA
+133 PIA
-146 AAKSGSDMIDEDE
+146 AAKPGDDLIDEDE
-159 FEALLDQL
+159 FEALLD
-167 HGGAAPGSKP
+167 K
-177 VGAAAAIAAAKSGSD
+177 
-192 MIDEDEFEALLDQ
+192 
-205 LHGSAAP
+205 
-212 GAKPVGAAAAIA
+212 
-224 AAKSG
+224 
-229 SDMIDEDEFE
+229 
-239 ALLDQLHG
+239 LHG
-247 GAAPGAKPVGAA
+247 GAAPGAVA
-259 VAAAPKPAIPKPAP
+259 VQAIPAAPKPK
-273 VVPPR
+273 
-278 PASPPRPAAAPAAAA
+278 PAAAPAAPARPAAGAA
-293 KPAAAEA
+293 KPGAAKAAEP
-300 EQTVR
+300 EHTVR

-320 LVLSRNRLKTLR
+320 LVLARNRLKTLR
-332 TRLKDEELDRA
+332 MRLKDEELDRA

-380 ARNLKKEVE
+380 ARSLQKEVD
-389 LELVGA
+389 LELIGA
-395 ETELDRNLVEA
+395 DTELDRNLVEA

-412 HLVRNAIDHGI
+412 HLVRNAIDHGV
-423 EMPDLREA
+423 ESPELREA
-431 QGKQRS
+431 QGKPRM
-437 GHVRLSAQ
+437 GRVRLSAQ

-453 EIQDDGAGIDPEKL
+453 EVQDDGAGIDPERL

-472 EKGLIDPEAAARL
+472 DKGLLDPEAAARL

-550 ILPTLLVQAGQDIY
+550 ILPTLLVQAGEDVY

-570 VMEVLHAPRTSLGW
+570 VMEVLHAPATSLGW
-584 FDGRAVLDRRSHTL
+584 FDGRAVLDRKSHTL
-598 PLLDLRQW
+598 ALLDLRQW
-606 LDVEPA
+606 LGITPA
-612 PSTLMTIVVLQV
+612 PSTLLTIVVLQM

-645 PLPKALRGL
+645 PLPRALRGL
-654 KGYAGA
+654 NGYAGA

-675 GLRNSQG
+675 GLRGVQG

>member
-1 MSAFDEDI
+1 MSAVPDDI

-27 LVALEQSPQ
+27 LVSLEQSPQ
-36 DNEQLNAVFRGFHT
+36 DTDQLNAVFRGFHT
-50 LKGGAGFLGVHAM
+50 LKGGAGFLGIQAM

-77 RSGKAVLQANHF
+77 RSGQATLQAHHF
-89 DAAQQ
+89 DAGQQ
-94 SLDWLQAML
+94 SLDYLQSML
-103 DAVSGGTEPQH
+103 DSVSAGTEPGY
-114 APPELIAM
+114 APPELIAQ
-122 FDVDAAPAPAA
+122 FDVNGPATPAPVAAPAANGEL
-133 VAAAPVDAAAAIA
+133 IT
-146 AAKSGSDMIDEDE
+146 EDE

-167 HGGAAPGSKP
+167 HGGAAPTAVAK
-177 VGAAAAIAAAKSGSD
+177 AADGLIG
-192 MIDEDEFEALLDQ
+192 
-205 LHGSAAP
+205 
-212 GAKPVGAAAAIA
+212 
-224 AAKSG
+224 
-229 SDMIDEDEFE
+229 EDEFE

-247 GAAPGAKPVGAA
+247 GAAPGAQPVAA
-259 VAAAPKPAIPKPAP
+259 VAAPAP
-273 VVPPR
+273 RAP
-278 PASPPRPAAAPAAAA
+278 AAPAPAA
-293 KPAAAEA
+293 KPAANKPVAEA
-300 EQTVR
+300 EHTVR

-332 TRLKDEELDRA
+332 ARLHDEELDRA

-380 ARNLKKEVE
+380 ARSLKKEVD

-412 HLVRNAIDHGI
+412 HLVRNAIDHGV

-431 QGKQRS
+431 QGKPRG

-453 EIQDDGAGIDPEKL
+453 EVQDDGAGIDPERL

-485 SSEECLHLVFLPGF
+485 TSEECLHLVFLPGF
-499 STKQEVTD
+499 STKQQVTD

-535 GRGSRFLIRVPLTLA
+535 GRGSRFMIRVPLTLA
-550 ILPTLLVQAGQDIY
+550 ILPTLLVQAGEDVY

-570 VMEVLHAPRTSLGW
+570 VMEVLHAPNTSLGW
-584 FDGRAVLDRRSHTL
+584 FDGRAVLDRKSHTL
-598 PLLDLRQW
+598 PLVDLRHW
-606 LDVEPA
+606 LEVDPV
-612 PSTLMTIVVLQV
+612 PSPLLTIVVLQA

-654 KGYAGA
+654 RGYAGA

-665 GRMAL
+665 GRMSL

-675 GLRNSQG
+675 GLR